1 VKTGIVYTDKYYIDI
16 GAHVFPTAKYR
27 LIKKRLSQD
36 LSIVNK
42 IDFVEPDRAS
52 DRDILRVHTADYLEK
67 LKRGKLSLGEI
78 LTLELP
84 YSKKLVEGAIL
95 CSGGTIRASEIAL
108 KNGIG
113 IHLGGGFHHAFSDHG
128 EGFCVLND
136 IAIAIRKII
145 AEKKVKKA
153 LVIDCDLHQ
162 GNGTAHIFRRDSDVF
177 TFSVHQENNYPFCKP
192 KSDMD
197 IGLRDRTKDREYLA
211 ELERNIPKIIS
222 DFKPDFIM
230 YVAGA
235 DPYEHDRIGNLALTI
250 KGLEKRDSFVYNQ
263 AKNYQVPI
271 AVVLAGGY
279 ALDQED
285 TVAIQYN
292 TIKEAVKTFN

>member
-1 VKTGIVYTDKYYIDI
+1 
-16 GAHVFPTAKYR
+16 
-27 LIKKRLSQD
+27 
-36 LSIVNK
+36 
-42 IDFVEPDRAS
+42 
-52 DRDILRVHTADYLEK
+52 
-67 LKRGKLSLGEI
+67 
-78 LTLELP
+78 
-84 YSKKLVEGAIL
+84 
-95 CSGGTIRASEIAL
+95 
-108 KNGIG
+108 
-113 IHLGGGFHHAFSDHG
+113 
-128 EGFCVLND
+128 
-136 IAIAIRKII
+136 
-145 AEKKVKKA
+145 
-153 LVIDCDLHQ
+153 
-162 GNGTAHIFRRDSDVF
+162 
-177 TFSVHQENNYPFCKP
+177 
-192 KSDMD
+192 MD